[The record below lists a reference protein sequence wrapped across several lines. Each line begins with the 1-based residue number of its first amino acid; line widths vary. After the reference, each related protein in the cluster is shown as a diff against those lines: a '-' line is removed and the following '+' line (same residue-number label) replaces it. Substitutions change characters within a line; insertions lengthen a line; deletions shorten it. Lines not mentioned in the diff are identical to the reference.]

1 VASGCHG
8 NYMPYHAVTPVQR
21 PGLFQV
27 AQRSSYPGWPFLV
40 AGTGPE
46 IIDHDLALS
55 SYFFFQT
62 DPSFGIDERFFLV
75 FCIGKNK
82 SQTSVFFIVN
92 SMEVKNCVSLLVAHS

>member
-1 VASGCHG
+1 
-8 NYMPYHAVTPVQR
+8 MPYHAVTPVQR

-55 SYFFFQT
+55 SDFFFQS

-75 FCIGKNK
+75 FLYWENK
-82 SQTSVFFIVN
+82 SQMSVFFIVN